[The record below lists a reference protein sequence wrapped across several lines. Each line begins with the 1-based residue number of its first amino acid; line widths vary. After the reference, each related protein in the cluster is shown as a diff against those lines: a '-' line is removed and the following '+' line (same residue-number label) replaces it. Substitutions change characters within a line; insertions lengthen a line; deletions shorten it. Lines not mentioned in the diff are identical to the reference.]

1 MITQEMVEVALQA
14 DMGKRIWLQARST
27 SYAPADKAKMQMEA
41 ALTAVYPLIRNQV
54 LEEAAKVCEKNYVF
68 HANLQMN
75 LQATGARQCAIEIR
89 NLKDKT
95 DEAHNG

>member
-41 ALTAVYPLIRNQV
+41 ALTAVYPLI
-54 LEEAAKVCEKNYVF
+54 LEQAAEKCFSLVNKPNF
-68 HANLQMN
+68 PDEFTSGCN
-75 LQATGARQCAIEIR
+75 TGIMECFTAIR